1 MRQRNNGE
9 IPLQTSAGKNKHRR
23 PQQRTASNP
32 IMMSPVTLNL
42 SHLLPPTSLSSLA
55 RDWLAEDAVN
65 FDPAGVC
72 VGDREQTLAL
82 LCKTP
87 GGVLAGVPFFDAV
100 FNELGCAVDWFY
112 PEGTQLGPELVTR
125 TALVRGPARNLLL
138 GERPALNCLARAS
151 GIATRCRLL
160 LATVKKAGWAGGVAG
175 TRKTT
180 PGFRLVEKYSMLV
193 GGVATHRHDLSG
205 MVMLKDNHVWASGSI
220 TQAVSDTR
228 RVCGFSSKI
237 EVECRSEEEGRE
249 AARAGAEIIMLDNFT
264 AQGVHAAAAS
274 LKREFPS
281 VLIEVSGGLT
291 EDNLPLYS
299 SPRPSTSSPSAA
311 SPRAAPSLTSLSR
324 SSVATATEP
333 PPPAPPTATTPPAAA
348 AAIPPLLWTRPPAGG
363 TLLSDTPPTQSR
375 GHAPLTNKKKRFTEA
390 KRLHHLAF

>member
-1 MRQRNNGE
+1 
-9 IPLQTSAGKNKHRR
+9 
-23 PQQRTASNP
+23 
-32 IMMSPVTLNL
+32 MMSPVTLNL

-112 PEGTQLGPELVTR
+112 PEGTQLGPEPVTR

-220 TQAVSDTR
+220 MQAVSDTR

-291 EDNLPLYS
+291 EDNLPLFL
-299 SPRPSTSSPSAA
+299 SPSVDIVSLGCITQGCPVIDFSLKIQRSHGNGTSAT
-311 SPRAAPSLTSLSR
+311 SPAHSEYSAGSSNPAPSL
-324 SSVATATEP
+324 
-333 PPPAPPTATTPPAAA
+333 
-348 AAIPPLLWTRPPAGG
+348 
-363 TLLSDTPPTQSR
+363 DTPTSR
-375 GHAPLTNKKKRFTEA
+375 RDF
-390 KRLHHLAF
+390 AF